1 MKINEWPVDERPR
14 EKLLAR
20 GPASLSDAEL
30 LAVFIGS
37 GLRGQTAVMS
47 AIELLQKTGGLREL
61 LDLPSAALSELKGIG
76 TARAALLIAALE
88 LGQRHLQSEMVR
100 NDVLRNPL
108 MAGRYFQQ
116 RLRSS
121 KHEIFAVLFLDTRH
135 RPLLFEE
142 MFRGTIDGSE
152 VHPREV
158 VRRALQL
165 NAAAIMVGHN
175 HPSGSREPSMADR
188 AVTHKLKAALE
199 LVNLRLVDH
208 FIIGDGEPVSLAK
221 MGWC

>member
-14 EKLLAR
+14 EKLIAR

-37 GLRGQTAVMS
+37 GLRGQTAVMC
-47 AIELLQKTGGLREL
+47 AIELLQKVGGLREL
-61 LDLPSAALSELKGIG
+61 LDLRADALAELRGIG
-76 TARAALLIAALE
+76 KAKAALLIAALE
-88 LGQRHLQSEMVR
+88 LGQRHLQAELIR
-100 NDVLRNPL
+100 GDVLRNPV

-135 RPLLFEE
+135 RPILFEE

-165 NAAAIMVGHN
+165 NASAVMVGHN

-188 AVTHKLKAALE
+188 AVTQKLKAGLE
-199 LVNLRLVDH
+199 LVNLRLLDH
-208 FIIGDGEPVSLAK
+208 FIIGDGDPVSLAK